1 MSNKKFNFT
10 SMKLMLKF
18 IVFILICLVTH
29 ETKAQVFIK
38 PNNSYGLEYNRIKLD
53 TALVTPSDTVVN
65 KIVGSVAVLNGVFY
79 IKNIFSWDAIAL
91 AGSGGGTG
99 SPFNMGKRFR

>member
-10 SMKLMLKF
+10 GMKLMLKF

-53 TALVTPSDTVVN
+53 TALVIPSDTVVN
-65 KIVGSVAVLNGVFY
+65 KIVGS
-79 IKNIFSWDAIAL
+79 IAIL
-91 AGSGGGTG
+91 E
-99 SPFNMGKRFR
+99 

>member
-10 SMKLMLKF
+10 GMKLMLKF

-53 TALVTPSDTVVN
+53 SAAVIPSDTVRN
-65 KIVGSVAVLNGVFY
+65 KLVVLLRFLTVFFTSK
-79 IKNIFSWDAIAL
+79 ISSH
-91 AGSGGGTG
+91 G
-99 SPFNMGKRFR
+99 MQ

>member
-10 SMKLMLKF
+10 GMKLMLKF

-53 TALVTPSDTVVN
+53 SAAVIPSDTVHN
-65 KIVGSVAVLNGVFY
+65 KLVGSIAILNNVFY
-79 IKNIFSWDAIAL
+79 IKNIFTH
-91 AGSGGGTG
+91 GTQ
-99 SPFNMGKRFR
+99 